1 MEEENWSQLP
11 EHLLFELISKRL
23 SFPDLIR
30 FGCVCKPWKAVC
42 GPLQFPNHLP
52 WLIVPLN
59 NNKSTSLDF
68 NNETG
73 LGFFS
78 LCDGNTYK
86 AEIPEISDRRICGSF
101 PGGWLMTVH
110 HNSEIQLFNPLSR
123 SLLNLPPLT
132 TFPSMLHTFEQKEEG
147 TNNVSLYYVGKRFG
161 STNNFTFQSNI
172 IRDMYVRRVALSSPS
187 VSSGTVVMTIQGL
200 NSKLAYYKIGGEQE
214 TWTLATPETPDQ
226 KRMCF
231 FDDVTCYKGVF
242 YAVHNNGYVVVI
254 KDLEAGEGTH
264 PYAEEVI
271 GLHPSREEFSSYSYI
286 LESSGDLLVK
296 MHLRNQIHKILSA
309 KGDDRNK

>member
-132 TFPSMLHTFEQKEEG
+132 TFPSMLHTFEQKEEA

-172 IRDMYVRRVALSSPS
+172 IRDMYVRRVALSSPL
-187 VSSGTVVMTIQGL
+187 VSSGTVVVTIQGL

-231 FDDVTCYKGVF
+231 FEDVTCYKGVF

-264 PYAEEVI
+264 PYAEE
-271 GLHPSREEFSSYSYI
+271 
-286 LESSGDLLVK
+286 K